1 MIIMPSVENVSFP
14 VTWEFILQVIALV
27 LAIGAGVVTI
37 VKALEA
43 ITKYSVRKKV
53 KDLETR
59 MDAVEERLRLG
70 DKRFEAQ
77 SDDLGQVL
85 VSMHAIVMHMISGND
100 KDKLQATEKEMT
112 EYMAKRKTK
121 LEE

>member
-1 MIIMPSVENVSFP
+1 MPSVESVNFP

-59 MDAVEERLRLG
+59 MDAVEERLILG

-121 LEE
+121 REE

>member
-1 MIIMPSVENVSFP
+1 MPSVESTSF
-14 VTWEFILQVIALV
+14 VLTWEFILQVIALI
-27 LAIGAGVVTI
+27 LALAAGI
-37 VKALEA
+37 VSVSKAVEA
-43 ITKYSVRKKV
+43 ITKMSVRKKV
-53 KDLETR
+53 NSLEDR
-59 MDAVEERLRLG
+59 MNKVEDRLKQG

-85 VSMHAIVMHMISGND
+85 ISMHAIVMHMISGND

-121 LEE
+121 QEV

>member
-1 MIIMPSVENVSFP
+1 MIIMPSVEAVSFP

-59 MDAVEERLRLG
+59 MDAVEERLILG

-121 LEE
+121 REE

>member
-85 VSMHAIVMHMISGND
+85 VSMHAIVMHMIWGND

>member
-1 MIIMPSVENVSFP
+1 MPSVEGANFVL
-14 VTWEFILQVIALV
+14 TWEFILQVIALI
-27 LAIGAGVVTI
+27 LAVGTGIVTV
-37 VKALEA
+37 VKAVEA
-43 ITKYSVRKKV
+43 IMKYSVRKKV
-53 KDLETR
+53 KNLETR
-59 MDAVEERLRLG
+59 MDAVETRLKLG

-112 EYMAKRKTK
+112 AYMAKRKTTW
-121 LEE
+121 EE